1 MFLGHFLLFS
11 YLAAFHLNLTFILSV
26 YILPD
31 GVNMH
36 SPNENGEKMLLPQ
49 KANSYFFKKVERH
62 E

>member
-1 MFLGHFLLFS
+1 MFLGHSPLLSF
-11 YLAAFHLNLTFILSV
+11 LAAFHLYLTFILSA

-31 GVNMH
+31 GVSMH

-49 KANSYFFKKVERH
+49 KANSCFFKKVERH